1 MTTPKIELRHVSK
14 SFGSKEVLKDVNL
27 TVMPGESRVILG
39 GSGSG
44 KSVCLKCILGLLVPT
59 SGQILIDG
67 EDTTKLSEK
76 ARFDLMTRFGMLFQS
91 GALFDSLSIWEN
103 IGFELLEQGMSRS
116 KAKDK
121 AMEKL
126 SMVGLGEHVA
136 EQRPSELSGGMQKR
150 VGLARAICMEPEIIF
165 YDEPTTGL
173 DPITADVIDNLI
185 LKLKNELGITSL
197 TITHDMK
204 SAFKIA
210 DKMSMLYKGEMIA
223 DGPKSEFKDSKN
235 PFVKQFVNGE
245 AEGPIESVVG
255 AYKVIA

>member
-1 MTTPKIELRHVSK
+1 MSTPKIELRNVSK
-14 SFGSKEVLKDVNL
+14 SFGQKEVLKDVNL
-27 TVMPGESRVILG
+27 KVMPGESRVILG

-44 KSVCLKCILGLLVPT
+44 KSVCLKCTLGLLHPT
-59 SGQILIDG
+59 TGQVLIDG

-76 ARFDLMTRFGMLFQS
+76 ARFDLMKRFGMLFQS
-91 GALFDSLSIWEN
+91 GALFDSFPIWEN
-103 IGFELLEQGMSRS
+103 IAFERIEQGMSKN
-116 KAKDK
+116 KAKDI
-121 AMEKL
+121 AIEKL
-126 SMVGLGEHVA
+126 AMVGLGEHVA

-185 LKLKNELGITSL
+185 LKLKNELGVTSV

-204 SAFKIA
+204 SAFKVA
-210 DKMSMLYKGEMIA
+210 DKMAMLYKGEMIA
-223 DGPKSEFKDSKN
+223 DGPKAEFENSKN

-245 AEGPIESVVG
+245 AEGPIESVVS